1 MFVALLVNRAKT
13 QEIAVSQC
21 EATILG
27 YYRQGSVKKRG
38 VPPGTLFF
46 V

>member
-1 MFVALLVNRAKT
+1 MCIALLVNRAET

-27 YYRQGSVKKRG
+27 YYRKGGVKK
-38 VPPGTLFF
+38 
-46 V
+46 